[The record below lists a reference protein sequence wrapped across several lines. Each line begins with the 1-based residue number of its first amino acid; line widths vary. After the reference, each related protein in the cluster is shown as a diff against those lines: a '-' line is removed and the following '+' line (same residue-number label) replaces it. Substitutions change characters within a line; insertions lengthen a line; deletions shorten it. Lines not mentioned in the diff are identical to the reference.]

1 MPNWGI
7 YEDVESF
14 YRELCFV
21 DRGLLLLIPSV
32 AFHVRVDPMN
42 SHLPG
47 QFWLTLAQCGVAYS
61 LLLKQAVEAG

>member
-47 QFWLTLAQCGVAYS
+47 QF
-61 LLLKQAVEAG
+61 